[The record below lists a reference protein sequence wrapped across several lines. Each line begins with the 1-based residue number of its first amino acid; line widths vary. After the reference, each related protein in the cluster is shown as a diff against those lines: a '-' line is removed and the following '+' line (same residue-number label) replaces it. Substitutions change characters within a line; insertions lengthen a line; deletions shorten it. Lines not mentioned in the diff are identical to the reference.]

1 VKNLFQSLQLQIIQN
16 LYRYLTDVPCSGDG
30 TMRKAPDI
38 WPRWTVGNGNGLHPL
53 QLKIGGA
60 VQVDP

>member
-1 VKNLFQSLQLQIIQN
+1 MGADGVTAPAGTYDRILV
-16 LYRYLTDVPCSGDG
+16 DVPCSGDG

-53 QLKIGGA
+53 QLKIALRAAQLLNG
-60 VQVDP
+60 